1 MNNLDEEM
9 INIPYEKW
17 KEELELKKNYISS
30 KLITKLPDEKKKKN
44 LQKWKIIFEEENIIV
59 DSEKEEINFPLNIDF
74 KEFCYAL
81 RVVIDGISLIKN
93 YCPMHAAG
101 IEYNNIQIILSA
113 KTNNGKSYFINQ
125 LQQNLSDS
133 KIIGDDHLIF
143 DGKGI
148 FGNSSIR
155 IRDLEKDTYIN
166 IENIYS
172 ICKKRVVIG
181 VNLSNDNK
189 CEKIKNN
196 EIIIKKLH
204 ELEFTKYL
212 FNSFKIKGKM
222 YFSDQIFRKK
232 INDIYLQNI
241 FKFCKEIYF
250 ISGSMEYIEKKIM
263 KIIENYEE
271 SK

>member
-1 MNNLDEEM
+1 MSKIEEEL

-17 KEELELKKNYISS
+17 REKLELKKKYISS
-30 KLITKLPDEKKKKN
+30 KLITKLPYKKKN
-44 LQKWKIIFEEENIIV
+44 KNLDKWEIVFEKEDIIV
-59 DSEKEEINFPLNIDF
+59 DNEKKEINFPLNIDF
-74 KEFCYAL
+74 KEFCYVL
-81 RVVIDGISLIKN
+81 RVVIDGIFLIKN
-93 YCPMHAAG
+93 YCPMHASG
-101 IEYNNIQIILSA
+101 LEYNNIQIILFA
-113 KTNNGKSYFINQ
+113 KTNNGKSYLINQ
-125 LQQNLSDS
+125 LQKNFDKS

-155 IRDLEKDTYIN
+155 TRGLDKDTYIN

-172 ICKKRVVIG
+172 ICKKRLVIG
-181 VNLSNDNK
+181 VNLSTDNK

-196 EIIIKKLH
+196 EVIIKKLH

-212 FNSFKIKGKM
+212 FNPFEIKGKR

-241 FKFCKEIYF
+241 LKFCKEIYF
-250 ISGSMEYIEKKIM
+250 ISGNMSYIEEKIV
-263 KIIENYEE
+263 KIIESYEE